1 MANLTSQINKDI
13 NLSKE
18 EILNDFYLINESRQ
32 ISLLGRKEVFM
43 GRAKFGVFGDGKEL
57 PQVAMAKVFQNG
69 DIRSGYYRDQT
80 FMMAINQLTSSQFF
94 AQLYSNTD
102 LSYEPHSGGRQMNCH
117 FGTRMLN
124 KNGDWKTL
132 TDMKN
137 STSDLSCVAGQMPR
151 LVGLGYASKLYRN
164 NKKLKNNQN
173 FSINGN
179 EVAFGT
185 IGDASTS
192 EGHFWEAINAGGVL
206 QIPLVMS
213 IWDDGYGISVPSNT
227 ILQEMIYQKYYLDF
241 KDQIKV
247 KMVMNCLK

>member
-102 LSYEPHSGGRQMNCH
+102 LSHAPHSAGRQMNCQ

-213 IWDDGYGISVPSNT
+213 IWDDGYGISVPS
-227 ILQEMIYQKYYLDF
+227 KYHTTRNDLS
-241 KDQIKV
+241 KV
-247 KMVMNCLK
+247 LSGFQR